1 MTETD
6 GNSGSAHEHQMSP
19 LQLKILWGVIVIPVF
34 ILIFIGS
41 LYFSWLWIL
50 LLPASFLIIVS
61 YQAIADHLY
70 EASRKCPNCGHL
82 NDLRAIKC
90 SQCGII
96 LITECPECGA
106 EMQEENTVCPS
117 CGYDFRNGTFPSA

>member
-1 MTETD
+1 MTDTD
-6 GNSGSAHEHQMSP
+6 KTSGLVHDHKMSP
-19 LQLKILWGVIVIPVF
+19 RKLKILWALIVFPVF

-41 LYFSWLWIL
+41 LYFSWLWLL

-61 YQAIADHLY
+61 YQAIADHFY

-90 SQCGII
+90 INCDNI
-96 LITECPECGA
+96 LINECPECGA
-106 EMQEENTVCPS
+106 EIQSDKLVCPS
-117 CGYDFRNGTFPSA
+117 CGYDLKSDAARSS